1 MKYFKKL
8 EGEHIYLSP
17 RNTEDVEK
25 YTQWLNDFDI
35 TDYLGRSGSLT
46 TLDSEK
52 EYLEQNSKEMNNKY
66 NFAIVKKENDEM
78 IGGCGIED
86 INFINRRGTLGI
98 FIGDKA
104 SQNHGY
110 GTETIKLLLDY
121 GFNNVRLN
129 LLKDKNEVVDEIKM
143 DKANKDKIKIVLKD
157 ELFVVEDVGSDNKD
171 YSYEVELN
179 NFKLPVKVGDVV
191 GKIYVKDGNKKLSS
205 ADLTVSEDIKPL
217 SFIELLLYT
226 FKTIV
231 NGNI

>member
-121 GFNNVRLN
+121 GFNYLN
-129 LLKDKNEVVDEIKM
+129 LHSIKLDLMEFNERALACYKKCGFKEYGRRRESNFINGKYYDTISM
-143 DKANKDKIKIVLKD
+143 DILKD
-157 ELFVVEDVGSDNKD
+157 EFTE
-171 YSYEVELN
+171 SY
-179 NFKLPVKVGDVV
+179 
-191 GKIYVKDGNKKLSS
+191 
-205 ADLTVSEDIKPL
+205 IKH
-217 SFIELLLYT
+217 
-226 FKTIV
+226 K
-231 NGNI
+231 NQ